1 MMRMSKLLE
10 VKNLVVNY
18 GPIKALKGV
27 DISVEEG
34 SIVAILGSNGGGKT
48 TLLKKISGLISSEEG
63 EIIFD
68 GEDITKKAAEK
79 ISGSGIIQSPE
90 GRQIFPDL
98 TVDENLR
105 IGAFSVKKGP
115 VRISKINKGI
125 ITEKIKNRI
134 EIATKNAS
142 DDSKEDVEVILTRK
156 EKILNNKARVF
167 KYFPVLEERK
177 TQIASTLSGG
187 EQQMLAISRAL
198 MANPKLLVLDE
209 PSLGLA
215 PLIVRDIFNIIKEFK
230 SEGVTIL
237 IVEQNALQTLKIA
250 DYAYVLQVG
259 LITMEGKASQLKSNP
274 ALIDAYLGH

>member
-1 MMRMSKLLE
+1 MSKMLE

-18 GPIKALKGV
+18 GPISALKGV
-27 DISVEEG
+27 SVDVEEG
-34 SIVAILGSNGGGKT
+34 TIVAILGSNGGGKT
-48 TLLKKISGLISSEEG
+48 TLLKKISGLIKAEEG
-63 EIIFD
+63 EVIFN
-68 GEDITKKAAEK
+68 GEDITKKPAEK
-79 ISGSGIIQSPE
+79 ISALGIIQSPE
-90 GRQIFPDL
+90 GRQIFPEL

-105 IGAFSVKKGP
+105 IGAFRVKKGP
-115 VRISKINKGI
+115 VQISKIHSII
-125 ITEKIKNRI
+125 ITDKIQQKIDSAQQENEEA
-134 EIATKNAS
+134 EI
-142 DDSKEDVEVILTRK
+142 ILSRK

-177 TQIASTLSGG
+177 TQIANTLSGG

-259 LITMEGKASQLKSNP
+259 EMIMEGEAAQLKNDP
-274 ALIDAYLGH
+274 TLIDAYLGH